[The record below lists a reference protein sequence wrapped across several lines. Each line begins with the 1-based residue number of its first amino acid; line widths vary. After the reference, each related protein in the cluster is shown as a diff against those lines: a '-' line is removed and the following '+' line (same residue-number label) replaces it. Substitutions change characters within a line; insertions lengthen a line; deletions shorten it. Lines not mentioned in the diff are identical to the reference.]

1 MLTGWDAVELTER
14 QQSILKYVV
23 EEYIRTGRAVASKA
37 LLERFPLGVS
47 SATVRNEMGVLET
60 LDYLQ
65 QPHTSAGRVPTE
77 RGLRYYV
84 EHLMQTDELPPAE
97 QIMISHQF
105 RQVEQQVA
113 SWLKLAAAVLADAS
127 GNLGLVTP
135 PRSRVERLRHFELI
149 NLRGR
154 LALLVLVTQSS
165 AIHQSLLQFSEPA
178 DQATLSALSQQL
190 NPELRWLNRE
200 EIERRARGA
209 SPLATLVLRCIADA
223 LYQIERQQRSELY
236 AEGLDRVIRQPEF
249 ARGDLAR
256 ALLELLRGGMILSVL
271 LPQLEPSDDV
281 QVLIGSDLRLRE
293 LRPFSVVISSYRA
306 GAESSG
312 MLGVLGP
319 QRMAYARS
327 IAMVRYLAHVVSRLM
342 GELYGEFEDTER
354 DDTMEGML
362 N

>member
-1 MLTGWDAVELTER
+1 MELTER

-23 EEYIRTGRAVASKA
+23 EEYIRTGRAVGSKA

-47 SATVRNEMGVLET
+47 SATVRNEMGLLEA

-84 EHLMQTDELPPAE
+84 EHLMQTAELSLAE
-97 QIMISHQF
+97 QLTISHQF

-135 PRSRVERLRHFELI
+135 PRARVERVRHFELI

-165 AIHQSLLQFSEPA
+165 AIHQSLLQFSEPL
-178 DQATLSALSQQL
+178 DQATLSGLSRRL
-190 NPELRWLNRE
+190 NAEIRWLSRE
-200 EIERRARGA
+200 EIERRAQGTSPVA
-209 SPLATLVLRCIADA
+209 SQVLRCIAEA
-223 LYQIERQQRSELY
+223 LSQIERQQRSELY

-249 ARGDLAR
+249 IQGDLAR
-256 ALLELLRGGMILSVL
+256 ALLEILRGGMILSVL
-271 LPQLEPSDDV
+271 LPQLEPGDEV
-281 QVLIGSDLRLRE
+281 RILIGSDLGLHE
-293 LRPFSVVISSYRA
+293 LRPFSVVLSSYRA
-306 GAESSG
+306 GTESSG

-327 IAMVRYLAHVVSRLM
+327 IAMVRYLAHVMSRLM
-342 GELYGEFEDTER
+342 GELYGEIEDVDS
-354 DDTMEGML
+354 DDGVKEL
-362 N
+362 LH

>member
-1 MLTGWDAVELTER
+1 MELTER

-23 EEYIRTGRAVASKA
+23 EEYIRTGRAIGSKA
-37 LLERFPLGVS
+37 LLDRFPLGVS

-84 EHLMQTDELPPAE
+84 EHLMQTDELSPAE
-97 QIMISHQF
+97 QLMISHQF

-113 SWLKLAAAVLADAS
+113 SWLKLAAAVLANAS
-127 GNLGLVTP
+127 GNVGLVTP

-165 AIHQSLLQFSEPA
+165 AIHQSLLEFSEPV
-178 DQATLSALSQQL
+178 DQTTLSALSQRL
-190 NPELRWLNRE
+190 NPEIRWLDRE
-200 EIERRARGA
+200 QIERKARGA
-209 SPLATLVLRCIADA
+209 SPLVASVLRWIAEA
-223 LYQIERQQRSELY
+223 LHYLERQQRSELY
-236 AEGLDRVIRQPEF
+236 AEGLDQVIRQPEF
-249 ARGDLAR
+249 ARGDMAY

-271 LPQLEPSDDV
+271 LPQLEPGDEV
-281 QVLIGSDLRLRE
+281 RVLIGSDLHLRE
-293 LRPFSVVISSYRA
+293 LRPFSVVVSAYRA
-306 GAESSG
+306 GDESSG
-312 MLGVLGP
+312 LLGVLGP

-327 IAMVRYLAHVVSRLM
+327 ISMVRYLAHVVSRLM
-342 GELYGEFEDTER
+342 GELYGEDENIGA
-354 DDTMEGML
+354 DDAVKGML

>member
-1 MLTGWDAVELTER
+1 MLIGWDAVQLSER

-23 EEYIRTGRAVASKA
+23 EEYIRTGRAVGSKA
-37 LLERFPLGVS
+37 LLAQVPLGVS

-84 EHLMQTDELPPAE
+84 EHLMPDVEPSPAE

-113 SWLKLAAAVLADAS
+113 SWLKLAAAVLANAS
-127 GNLGLVTP
+127 GNVGLVTP
-135 PRSRVERLRHFELI
+135 PRARVERLRHFELI
-149 NLRGR
+149 DLRGR

-165 AIHQSLLQFSEPA
+165 AIHQSLLQFSEPVS
-178 DQATLSALSQQL
+178 QAQLSTLSQQL
-190 NPELRWLNRE
+190 NPELRSLDRE
-200 EIERRARGA
+200 QIARKARGA
-209 SPLATLVLRCIADA
+209 SPLAAAVLQRIVEA
-223 LYQIERQQRSELY
+223 LLDIERQQRSELY
-236 AEGLDRVIRQPEF
+236 AEGLDQILRQPEF
-249 ARGDLAR
+249 TQGDLAR

-271 LPQLEPSDDV
+271 LPQLELSDDV
-281 QVLIGSDLRLRE
+281 RVLIGSELRLRE
-293 LRPFSVVISSYRA
+293 LRPFSVVVSAYRA
-306 GAESSG
+306 GGEVSG
-312 MLGVLGP
+312 LLGVLGP

-327 IAMVRYLAHVVSRLM
+327 IAMVRYLAHVLSHLM
-342 GELYGEFEDTER
+342 HELYG
-354 DDTMEGML
+354 DDETSLTDDQTKGML